1 VVKYVDI
8 FLVLILKK
16 CVLVIQMI
24 NVVIADDHPLI
35 REGIKKVVNGEMD
48 LKIIG
53 EAGNGGELFTILE
66 EKSPNI
72 VVLDI
77 TMPGKSGL
85 ELLKEINNL
94 YPNLPVLVLSIHSAE
109 RFALRALKAG
119 AYGYL
124 TKTSISDELIK
135 AIRKITKEKRRY
147 ITQEVA
153 EQLASQVDVSN
164 NGPLHE
170 KLSDREFEVLCM
182 IASGKEV
189 NGIADELSLSPQTIH
204 TYRKRIKEKM
214 NLSSNVEMT
223 RYAMENNLIE

>member
-1 VVKYVDI
+1 
-8 FLVLILKK
+8 
-16 CVLVIQMI
+16 MI

>member
-1 VVKYVDI
+1 MVN
-8 FLVLILKK
+8 
-16 CVLVIQMI
+16 QMI
-24 NVVIADDHPLI
+24 NVVIADDHPFI

-48 LKIIG
+48 LQVIG
-53 EAGNGGELFTILE
+53 EAENGGELLTILE
-66 EKSPNI
+66 EKKPNI

-85 ELLKEINNL
+85 ELLKELNNL

-124 TKTSISDELIK
+124 MKTSISDELIK

-147 ITQEVA
+147 ITPEVA
-153 EQLASQVDVSN
+153 EQLASQVDMSN
-164 NGPLHE
+164 KGPLHE

-189 NGIADELSLSPQTIH
+189 NEIADELSLSPQTIH

>member
-1 VVKYVDI
+1 MVN
-8 FLVLILKK
+8 
-16 CVLVIQMI
+16 QMI
-24 NVVIADDHPLI
+24 NVVIADDHPFI

-48 LKIIG
+48 LQVIG
-53 EAGNGGELFTILE
+53 EAENGGELLTILE
-66 EKSPNI
+66 EKKPNI

-85 ELLKEINNL
+85 ELLKELNNL

-164 NGPLHE
+164 KGPLHE
-170 KLSDREFEVLCM
+170 RLSDREFEVLRM
-182 IASGKEV
+182 IASGKNV
-189 NGIADELSLSPQTIH
+189 NEIADELSLSPQTIH